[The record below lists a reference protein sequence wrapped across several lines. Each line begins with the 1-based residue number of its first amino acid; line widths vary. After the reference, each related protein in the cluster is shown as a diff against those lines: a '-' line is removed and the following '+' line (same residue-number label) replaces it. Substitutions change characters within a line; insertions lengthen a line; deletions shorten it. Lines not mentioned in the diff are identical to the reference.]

1 MRHQRKEGQ
10 KVSTRE
16 DYLRLLDLTYEV
28 AQSLKGKPA
37 TDPCMPD
44 CQKLAIQLFYRAA
57 TIHQLRDGTKIPVP
71 YSTGGSNFY
80 DFPSVTVLA
89 RSVLE
94 TYVTMFEVF
103 FEPTNDDELKFSHA
117 LWQLSGFAIREKFPI
132 SDPEYQKQ
140 AADFQREIE
149 AMRDRIKSTEKFKS
163 LSSGEQ
169 RTVLKG
175 KRKRD
180 WTSTARAAGFGEQT
194 IRQIYSYQ
202 SAYVHADGLSGAQI
216 VSLPTAQD
224 QIEFI
229 EMQMR
234 IVMIVLSKVITQY
247 AKMFPES
254 RATCDGNPDTFRT
267 AKVWSGAVS
276 LLP

>member
-1 MRHQRKEGQ
+1 MG
-10 KVSTRE
+10 ST
-16 DYLRLLDLTYEV
+16 
-28 AQSLKGKPA
+28 
-37 TDPCMPD
+37 
-44 CQKLAIQLFYRAA
+44 
-57 TIHQLRDGTKIPVP
+57 
-71 YSTGGSNFY
+71 STGGSNFY

-94 TYVTMFEVF
+94 TYLTMFEVF

-180 WTSTARAAGFGEQT
+180 WTRARAAGFGEQT

-234 IVMIVLSKVITQY
+234 IVMIVLSKMIIQY
-247 AKMFPES
+247 AKKFPES
-254 RATCDGNPDTFRT
+254 RAICDGNPDTFRM